1 MSLEIALTKLAE
13 AIEAQTNVIAGL
25 MASSAAATIP
35 ANTKPAAADDADA
48 DAEAAK
54 KAKEDADKKAKED
67 ADKKA
72 KEEAAKKAKEEA
84 AKKAKEEAA
93 KKAKEEAAKKA
104 KEEAEKA
111 ADEDDDDLLGGD
123 DEAVYT
129 LEQVREAMQ
138 TALGDAKASGEDV
151 YKNMRETLSAVLKRN
166 GAAKVSDL
174 AEDKFVAVMDAIS
187 KAKDDLL

>member
-13 AIEAQTNVIAGL
+13 AIEAQTNVLAGL

-35 ANTKPAAADDADA
+35 AKTAANAESVPADDADADADA

-54 KAKEDADKKAKED
+54 KAAADKKAK
-67 ADKKA
+67 
-72 KEEAAKKAKEEA
+72 AA
-84 AKKAKEEAA
+84 AA

-111 ADEDDDDLLGGD
+111 AAEDDDDLLGGD
-123 DEAVYT
+123 EEAVYT

-174 AEDKFVAVMDAIS
+174 AEDKFGAVMAAIS
-187 KAKDDLL
+187 EAKDDLL